1 MPRVGVEEV
10 ACWVRS
16 SHERRALE
24 SRAINPRLA
33 GSLQHG
39 DDSGASRF
47 IRERNRRTVLNN
59 ILMGRL

>member
-1 MPRVGVEEV
+1 MGGRKEE
-10 ACWVRS
+10 ARALRA
-16 SHERRALE
+16 HERRALE

>member
-1 MPRVGVEEV
+1 M
-10 ACWVRS
+10 
-16 SHERRALE
+16 E

-33 GSLQHG
+33 GALQHG